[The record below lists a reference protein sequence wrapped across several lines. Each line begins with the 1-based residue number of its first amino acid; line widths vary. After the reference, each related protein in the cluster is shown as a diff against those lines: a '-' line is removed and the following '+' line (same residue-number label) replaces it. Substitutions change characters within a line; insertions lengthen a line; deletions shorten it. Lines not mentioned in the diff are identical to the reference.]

1 MRVPPD
7 FFIPSIDN
15 PNVNYTK
22 NLFIGKYL
30 LIHFWKLEDDKNIN
44 QLRYISESYD
54 MFYEEPFEILSI
66 CLENDVEKVQ
76 NFRKTSWQM
85 PWQNG
90 VETMLMNGKLAK
102 LFELKQQIPYCILVA
117 PDGTIIEITQYNF
130 GIIKK
135 YYEAQR
141 YNILAQFI
149 KFVAYSSFLCEYSA
163 KRQIISKE
171 EYEEMFKI
179 FTEIYLK
186 IKEEQE

>member
-1 MRVPPD
+1 MTEE
-7 FFIPSIDN
+7 IN
-15 PNVNYTK
+15 
-22 NLFIGKYL
+22 NLNTDLKELFVDSKFDRMKDIL
-30 LIHFWKLEDDKNIN
+30 DKI
-44 QLRYISESYD
+44 
-54 MFYEEPFEILSI
+54 
-66 CLENDVEKVQ
+66 
-76 NFRKTSWQM
+76 
-85 PWQNG
+85 
-90 VETMLMNGKLAK
+90 A
-102 LFELKQQIPYCILVA
+102 
-117 PDGTIIEITQYNF
+117 DGTIIEITQYNF